1 MSSLPNIQTTLML
14 FMVLGENVRF
24 KEGALGVTLYMILQ
38 VVLYGIGLWF
48 IPMYLAWLKLII
60 IARMSKHKNIYV
72 KAAIAGMYGLV
83 YGMWF
88 LPLTVIVYGV
98 SPLAYII
105 SDIPF
110 AILMSV
116 SSFITVLL
124 LSQRVNAIIRSKFT
138 P

>member
-24 KEGALGVTLYMILQ
+24 KEGTLGVTLYMILQ
-38 VVLYGIGLWF
+38 VALYGIGLWF

-72 KAAIAGMYGLV
+72 KATIAGMYGLV

>member
-1 MSSLPNIQTTLML
+1 
-14 FMVLGENVRF
+14 MVLGENVRF
-24 KEGALGVTLYMILQ
+24 KEGTLGVTLYMILQ
-38 VVLYGIGLWF
+38 VALYGIGLWF

-72 KAAIAGMYGLV
+72 KATIAGMYGLV

>member
-1 MSSLPNIQTTLML
+1 ML

-72 KAAIAGMYGLV
+72 KATIAGMYGLV

>member
-72 KAAIAGMYGLV
+72 KATIAGMYGLV